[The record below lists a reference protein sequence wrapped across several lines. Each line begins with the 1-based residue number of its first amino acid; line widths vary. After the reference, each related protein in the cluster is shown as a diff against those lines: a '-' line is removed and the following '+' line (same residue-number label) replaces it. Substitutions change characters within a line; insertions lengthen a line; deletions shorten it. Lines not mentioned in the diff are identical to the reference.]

1 MFSLQSKV
9 SIKLKVL
16 SVIIEWYQI
25 MEHDSLTQQRV
36 RRLGRKLIEDYAFER
51 WRIPRS
57 SESFEKDFEW
67 TEPETMYDEFED
79 LWLLFWKYGFALRNF
94 ELYPQSNGTFVL
106 TNFSEFGFRM
116 TSGPVSIRLPDLT
129 QTPSH
134 FFRAD
139 CFPPDFLTHLR
150 AKGFEV
156 PTDCLPST
164 KTDTD

>member
-1 MFSLQSKV
+1 
-9 SIKLKVL
+9 
-16 SVIIEWYQI
+16 

-116 TSGPVSIRLPDLT
+116 TSKT
-129 QTPSH
+129 
-134 FFRAD
+134 
-139 CFPPDFLTHLR
+139 
-150 AKGFEV
+150 
-156 PTDCLPST
+156 T
-164 KTDTD
+164 K

>member
-1 MFSLQSKV
+1 
-9 SIKLKVL
+9 
-16 SVIIEWYQI
+16 

-129 QTPSH
+129 QTPYH